1 MSMYGLSPGSID
13 PLLTG
18 ALPSVV
24 PLGGSVTS
32 DGGDVPGTESPDNVV
47 EVATA
52 AVDPPEVSSVDLV
65 TALSPHADS
74 STTAPNTACTHLATL
89 GKPICSQLSE
99 DDGERV
105 GGLGVACRA
114 MPSPMQRDVADFIDG
129 ITRELGALSG
139 RDSDAHTP
147 DAVIEASNLV
157 AAIIASDGRLTDSE
171 LDAYLDSIGPL
182 LEPPLI
188 TSAAHVRETDL
199 FRNRQD
205 WLAQPSV
212 LFDLLVR
219 ADQKHGTRSSNR
231 YYELAMRLAHVTA
244 ATDLVPSMD
253 EVQAIDAYRTL
264 LLQSMDAAGVA
275 RPGQPITLKAEPTPA
290 EVAPRPAAVTNAEP
304 VPTTT
309 EAPARSIEEVMAE
322 LDALIG
328 LDNVKAEVRRL
339 TSMLQVQQIRAERGL
354 PVIEIS
360 HHLVFTG
367 NPGTGKTTV
376 ARLLSQIFRAVGV
389 VEKGHLVETDRSKLV
404 AGFVGQTALKTL
416 ETLQASLG
424 GMLLI
429 DEAYA
434 LARGGDNDFGREAID
449 TLVKF
454 MEDHRDDFAIVAAGY
469 TEEMGDFIDANPG
482 LKSRF
487 TRTISFPDYTD
498 DELVAIFLGLGER
511 SQYSCS
517 DDALARVRHF
527 VSAEPRTRG
536 FGNARFVRNLFE
548 TAIAHQA
555 QRVAPLSDPSDEQ
568 LTTLTAADIAAVDA

>member
-1 MSMYGLSPGSID
+1 M
-13 PLLTG
+13 
-18 ALPSVV
+18 
-24 PLGGSVTS
+24 
-32 DGGDVPGTESPDNVV
+32 E
-47 EVATA
+47 
-52 AVDPPEVSSVDLV
+52 
-65 TALSPHADS
+65 
-74 STTAPNTACTHLATL
+74 
-89 GKPICSQLSE
+89 
-99 DDGERV
+99 
-105 GGLGVACRA
+105 
-114 MPSPMQRDVADFIDG
+114 RDVDEFVRGIAD
-129 ITRELGALSG
+129 ELSALSG
-139 RDSDAHTP
+139 RTAEAHIA

-157 AAIIASDGRLTDSE
+157 AAIIATDGRLTDSE
-171 LDAYLDSIGPL
+171 LDAYLDAIGPL
-182 LEPPLI
+182 LDPPLL

-199 FRNRQD
+199 FHRRD
-205 WLAQPSV
+205 EWLAGPSV
-212 LFDLLVR
+212 LFDLLVK
-219 ADQKHGTRSSNR
+219 ADRKNGTRRTNR

-244 ATDLVPSMD
+244 AIDLVPSAD
-253 EVQAIDAYRTL
+253 EVQAIDRYRTL
-264 LLQSMDAAGVA
+264 LLQATDAAGVP
-275 RPGQPITLKAEPTPA
+275 RPGQPDTP
-290 EVAPRPAAVTNAEP
+290 VAPRPAVVAPSRAATDTSG
-304 VPTTT
+304 PTPAATQV
-309 EAPARSIEEVMAE
+309 ALPPARSVEDVMAE
-322 LDALIG
+322 LDSLIG
-328 LDNVKAEVRRL
+328 LENVKAEVRRL

-354 PVIEIS
+354 PVIETS

-376 ARLLSQIFRAVGV
+376 ARLMSQIYRAVGV
-389 VEKGHLVETDRSKLV
+389 VAKGHLVETDRSKLV

-454 MEDHRDDFAIVAAGY
+454 MEDHRDDLAIVAAGY
-469 TEEMGDFIDANPG
+469 TAEMADFIDANPG

-498 DELVAIFLGLGER
+498 DELVAIFLGLGEK